1 MEVKEQAERKIA
13 QLHTRIQQ
21 LESKVNRLGNDNS
34 ARQERLAE
42 AQGLEYE
49 LDRVA
54 NRAARDKQVG
64 AVGRAAGWAGGGRQ
78 AEGYVGGTEFAAA
91 APACA
96 ALAPTLPQC

>member
-1 MEVKEQAERKIA
+1 MREDLKASGGDLA
-13 QLHTRIQQ
+13 SFDQL
-21 LESKVNRLGNDNS
+21 K
-34 ARQERLAE
+34 E